1 MRPTDN
7 LRQTKRPRTRLFR
20 FTEEEEVRIIV
31 AMEAARRFMKKFG
44 KGRLTYMINRN
55 NYL

>member
-1 MRPTDN
+1 MRLTDN
-7 LRQTKRPRTRLFR
+7 LRQPKRPRTRLFR